1 MTLEDLRRFAV
12 ARSLLRPTTLPR
24 ALDRLG
30 FVQADP
36 IRSPARAQ
44 DLILRQR
51 VKGYRAGD
59 LERRYAALDVE
70 EDVFVNYGFVTRR
83 LQSLMHPRRVV
94 GRFSG
99 GRARQSKDLLAFV
112 RDRGTVHPRDVDAH
126 FARGRVT
133 NYWGGSSSATTH
145 HLDLLHY
152 HGALRVV
159 RREAGIRLY
168 ASHEHGDPP
177 ATRAERAAR
186 IDALVDVVVALYAP
200 LPRLS
205 LSHVIARLRYG
216 APQWRADL
224 KPALTRAK
232 ARLAHA
238 RIDGVDWYWP
248 AGERPERATVDD
260 GVRLLAPFDPVVWDR
275 RRFELFWGWP
285 YRFEAYTP
293 LAKRKLGYY
302 ALPMLWRDR
311 VVGWANLSVR
321 DGVLQHECRLRR
333 GASGGRGIRDRARCG
348 ARPRSPLPGSGSRL
362 TAMASTD
369 EREVLSC
376 GGREVA
382 ITNPRK
388 VLFPEAGVTKLDLAR
403 YYLAVSDGALRA
415 AGGRPNVLVRYPNGI
430 GGEFF
435 YQKRAPESRPE
446 WIEVVS
452 LHFPSG
458 RTAEEVVPRDA
469 AALVWMANLA
479 CLELHPHPVRAD
491 DLDHPDELRVD
502 LDPVPGVEWPQ
513 IQQVAQVVHAA
524 LDDLG
529 LIGWPKTSGS
539 RGIHVS
545 IRIDPP
551 VDLRSGAPRGAGAGA
566 RGRAPGAGAGD
577 EQVVEGRAPGRLPR
591 LQPERQGS
599 HGGRRL
605 LGAAEAGRARLGAA
619 DVGRDRRLR
628 SARLHAADDAGAVRR
643 GRRSARRHRRSAV
656 LARGAAR
663 AVRARTSAKAS
674 ATRPGRRTIA
684 SRPASRRASPRR
696 APARPRRR
704 LRSRQ
709 RSRPADAP
717 APSRCSRSAGR
728 RAKEDALAGLERW
741 KARHPDAA
749 SHLEPADVL
758 VDAMRGRF
766 QTWTRIRVNLQHVP
780 EDAAA
785 GAGSARSE
793 RGSVDRGLGEGYGC
807 RWPAPKTFA
816 SSYGVVTSSWS

>member
-1 MTLEDLRRFAV
+1 VTLEDLRRFAI
-12 ARSLLRPTTLPR
+12 ARSLFRATTLPR

-59 LERRYAALDVE
+59 LERRYVALHVE
-70 EDVFVNYGFVTRR
+70 EDVFINYGFVTRR
-83 LQSLMHPRRVV
+83 LQALMHPRRVV

-205 LSHVIARLRYG
+205 LGDVVARLRYG

-248 AGERPERATVDD
+248 AGERPERATIDD
-260 GVRLLAPFDPVVWDR
+260 RVCLLAPFDPVVWDR

-321 DGVLQHECRLRR
+321 DGVLQHEL
-333 GASGGRGIRDRARCG
+333 GYAEGPPADPS
-348 ARPRSPLPGSGSRL
+348 
-362 TAMASTD
+362 
-369 EREVLSC
+369 
-376 GGREVA
+376 
-382 ITNPRK
+382 
-388 VLFPEAGVTKLDLAR
+388 F
-403 YYLAVSDGALRA
+403 A
-415 AGGRPNVLVRYPNGI
+415 AGLD
-430 GGEFF
+430 
-435 YQKRAPESRPE
+435 
-446 WIEVVS
+446 
-452 LHFPSG
+452 
-458 RTAEEVVPRDA
+458 AE
-469 AALVWMANLA
+469 
-479 CLELHPHPVRAD
+479 
-491 DLDHPDELRVD
+491 LDHVR
-502 LDPVPGVEWPQ
+502 
-513 IQQVAQVVHAA
+513 HF
-524 LDDLG
+524 LG
-529 LIGWPKTSGS
+529 LAPHAQPWP
-539 RGIHVS
+539 
-545 IRIDPP
+545 
-551 VDLRSGAPRGAGAGA
+551 AP
-566 RGRAPGAGAGD
+566 
-577 EQVVEGRAPGRLPR
+577 
-591 LQPERQGS
+591 
-599 HGGRRL
+599 
-605 LGAAEAGRARLGAA
+605 
-619 DVGRDRRLR
+619 
-628 SARLHAADDAGAVRR
+628 
-643 GRRSARRHRRSAV
+643 
-656 LARGAAR
+656 
-663 AVRARTSAKAS
+663 TSAKS
-674 ATRPGRRTIA
+674 
-684 SRPASRRASPRR
+684 
-696 APARPRRR
+696 
-704 LRSRQ
+704 
-709 RSRPADAP
+709 
-717 APSRCSRSAGR
+717 
-728 RAKEDALAGLERW
+728 
-741 KARHPDAA
+741 
-749 SHLEPADVL
+749 
-758 VDAMRGRF
+758 
-766 QTWTRIRVNLQHVP
+766 
-780 EDAAA
+780 
-785 GAGSARSE
+785 
-793 RGSVDRGLGEGYGC
+793 
-807 RWPAPKTFA
+807 
-816 SSYGVVTSSWS
+816 